1 MNKLWIIPILF
12 AILITSSFSNAFA
25 ASDFFL
31 KLDGID
37 GESTDERHNNWIE
50 VHSYSWGVSNSGSL
64 ASGGGGGSGKA
75 SFSDLHITKTV
86 DKSSPKLMLAVATG
100 EHLKT
105 LDLTLRKAGGSP
117 MDYYIIHMEDVLVSS
132 FSTTGSTGGPPLEEV
147 SFTYQKITWEYIP
160 QNSDGT
166 AGASIKAGYDVKAN
180 VKI

>member
-1 MNKLWIIPILF
+1 M
-12 AILITSSFSNAFA
+12 LIGSNLSNAFA
-25 ASDFFL
+25 ASDYFL

-50 VHSYSWGVSNSGSL
+50 VLSFSWGVSNSGSM
-64 ASGGGGGSGKA
+64 ASGGGGGTGKA

-105 LDLTLRKAGGSP
+105 LDLTLRKAGGTA
-117 MDYYIIHMEDVLVSS
+117 MDYYVVHMEDVVVSS
-132 FSTTGSTGGPPLEEV
+132 YSTTGSTGDTPMEEV
-147 SFTYQKITWEYIP
+147 SFTYQKITWEYTP
-160 QNSDGT
+160 QKADGT
-166 AGASIKAGYDVKAN
+166 AGAAIKAGYDVKAN